1 MLLNKR
7 TNEKVGCMMPG
18 NEQSAVWYSLLHS
31 LEKVKSLM
39 SREVTSHLEGD
50 LHPFT
55 ININR
60 LMQVHRD
67 NPPPNG
73 LTAREKPKT
82 AYWKINFH
90 TSAL

>member
-39 SREVTSHLEGD
+39 SREVTSHL
-50 LHPFT
+50 
-55 ININR
+55 
-60 LMQVHRD
+60 
-67 NPPPNG
+67 
-73 LTAREKPKT
+73 
-82 AYWKINFH
+82 
-90 TSAL
+90 